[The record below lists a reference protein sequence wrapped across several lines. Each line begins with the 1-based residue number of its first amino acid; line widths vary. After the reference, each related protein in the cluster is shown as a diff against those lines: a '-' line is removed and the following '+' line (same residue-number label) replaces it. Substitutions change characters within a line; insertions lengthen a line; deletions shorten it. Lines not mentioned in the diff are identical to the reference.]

1 MANFKPFLK
10 GELQYNEV
18 PAGSMKLDSWVEDR
32 DAGKCPQKGREV
44 AGIFPFC
51 QSVMLVGQFVST
63 WDKPGSCFSARAEQ
77 KGENQGDC
85 RGLVL
90 AAKGRVLR

>member
-51 QSVMLVGQFVST
+51 LSVCYAGWPVCKHMGQTRKLLF
-63 WDKPGSCFSARAEQ
+63 C
-77 KGENQGDC
+77 
-85 RGLVL
+85 
-90 AAKGRVLR
+90 